1 MEQKL
6 PLYVPVIFHEIFFL
20 KKNYCIFKRKF
31 ETSALDPAWI
41 KSLVIQMCVV
51 IILLNC
57 Y

>member
-6 PLYVPVIFHEIFFL
+6 PLYVLVIFHEIFFL

-41 KSLVIQMCVV
+41 KNLVIQMCVV